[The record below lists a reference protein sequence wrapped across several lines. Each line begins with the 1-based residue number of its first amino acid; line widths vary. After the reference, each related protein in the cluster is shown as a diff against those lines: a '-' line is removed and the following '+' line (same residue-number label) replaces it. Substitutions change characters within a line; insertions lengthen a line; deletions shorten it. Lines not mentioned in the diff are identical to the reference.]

1 MKIGPRTGAGSRSA
15 AGSKGGPVY
24 RSLLCGPAGRSD
36 CDQVTD
42 DHVLGFVTGALP
54 VAPARVLEVGAGDG
68 EMAEALRGRG
78 YDVVAIDPAGGPG
91 VRQVHLHELDEPERS
106 FDAALAV
113 LSLHHVEPLA
123 ESLDRLA
130 ALLPPGARV
139 VVDEFD
145 IACFDERA
153 AAWWADQR
161 ELACGEPQKDPMAM
175 VRTMRGHLHTAAAI
189 RSGLQRA
196 GFALGPVERGP
207 YLYRWHLPPG
217 LRGAE
222 EQLIAVDL
230 LPRTGVRFVAVR
242 S

>member
-1 MKIGPRTGAGSRSA
+1 
-15 AGSKGGPVY
+15 
-24 RSLLCGPAGRSD
+24 
-36 CDQVTD
+36 VTD
-42 DHVLGFVTGALP
+42 PDVLRFVTGALP
-54 VAPARVLEVGAGDG
+54 APPARVLEVGAGDG
-68 EMAEALRGRG
+68 ALAEALRESG
-78 YDVVAIDPAGGPG
+78 YEVVAIDPAGGPA
-91 VRQVHLHELDEPERS
+91 VEQVHLHELDEPDGS
-106 FDAALAV
+106 FDAAVAV
-113 LSLHHVEPLA
+113 LSLHHVEPLP

-130 ALLPPGARV
+130 ALLPSGARV

-161 ELACGEPQKDPMAM
+161 ELACGEPQENPMAL
-175 VRTMRGHLHTAAAI
+175 VRTKRDHLHSAAAL
-189 RSGLQRA
+189 RSGLQRS

-222 EQLIAVDL
+222 EQLIAVDK
-230 LPRTGVRFVAVR
+230 LPRTGVRFLAVR